1 MNVFICSRAI
11 SVKVMLNTGDLEILS
26 LSMIGVVRDS
36 SAVIRREN
44 FKNYKITQ
52 ILLHQ
57 LILKH

>member
-1 MNVFICSRAI
+1 
-11 SVKVMLNTGDLEILS
+11 MLNTGDLEILS